1 MTKHRRRGT
10 RVLFVAGTDTA
21 VGKTRVAGALAAAL
35 RIKGLRVAVM
45 KPISCGGPEDAVYLA
60 SCARSIEPMERINP
74 VALKEPLSPNVAA
87 RIERRTISIPRILR
101 AAREL
106 VGGGYDHLIVEGCGG
121 LLVPIRRG
129 IYVIDLIRP
138 LGAEVVLV
146 SRSGLGAIN
155 HTLLS
160 LEALKSRGIQPLGVI
175 YNRTQGGELTLP
187 EKTNPDVVR
196 DCSGVPSLGVFPY
209 LRSCSVDCAGKA
221 GLKHIDLT
229 PILC

>member
-1 MTKHRRRGT
+1 MTKSRRVRT

-21 VGKTRVAGALAAAL
+21 VGKTQVAGAIAAAL
-35 RIKGLRVAVM
+35 RLKGRSVAVM
-45 KPISCGGPEDAVYLA
+45 KPISCGGSEDAVYLA
-60 SCARSIEPMERINP
+60 ACARSNEPMERVNP
-74 VALKEPLSPNVAA
+74 VALREPLSPNVAA
-87 RIERRTISIPRILR
+87 RIERRTISVQRILK

-106 VGGGYDHLIVEGCGG
+106 TGRGYDHLIVEGCGG
-121 LLVPIRRG
+121 LLVPIRRDL
-129 IYVIDLIRP
+129 YVIDLIRP

-160 LEALKSRGIQPLGVI
+160 LEALKKRGIRPIGVI
-175 YNRTQGGELTLP
+175 YNRTAPGPLSVP
-187 EKTNPDVVR
+187 EQTNPGIVR
-196 DCSGVPSLGVFPY
+196 ECSGVASLGVFPY

-229 PILC
+229 RLLC